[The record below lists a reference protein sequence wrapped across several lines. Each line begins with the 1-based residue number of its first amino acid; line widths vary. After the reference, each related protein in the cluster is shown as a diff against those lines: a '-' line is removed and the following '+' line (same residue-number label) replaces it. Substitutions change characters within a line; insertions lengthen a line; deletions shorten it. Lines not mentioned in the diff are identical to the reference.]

1 MSSSAITICDQKHRM
16 SVELTRDATVP
27 DTGANASAEDAEE
40 ALEDG
45 PTKVND
51 IIYSFRLQSSSFDKK
66 SYLSHLKG
74 FFKAVKE
81 HKKSQGASEEDVKAW
96 EKKAGDYVK
105 NKLLPNFKDFEF
117 YIGEEFNPDGMVAL
131 LNYREDG
138 ITPFFTFWKD
148 GLTEM
153 KC

>member
-74 FFKAVKE
+74 EIPA
-81 HKKSQGASEEDVKAW
+81 HTT
-96 EKKAGDYVK
+96 
-105 NKLLPNFKDFEF
+105 
-117 YIGEEFNPDGMVAL
+117 YIYPHGRKRRLDQMLVPAN
-131 LNYREDG
+131 
-138 ITPFFTFWKD
+138 
-148 GLTEM
+148 
-153 KC
+153 